1 MSNNNDEIDKQGSTY
16 LSEIYSEKRRPIT
29 PYPLYLAE
37 EILKRNK
44 LERKLKLLEVG
55 CGRGDLLKAFNRLG
69 HSVEGVDLSSESQK
83 ILKPIKVYH
92 QNLEYEKI
100 DNRDEY
106 YDIIVSK
113 SLIEHLRSPLKFLK
127 NCKELIKKDEGVFVL
142 MTPSWYHHKFG
153 PFYLDYTHV
162 TPFTLQSLRDIGL
175 LAGFKDVKVSYFYQ
189 LPFTWKNK
197 KLEIIP
203 KFISFLKLP
212 YMPMYEQLTNIR
224 FPEKINTLIRFSRE
238 VMLYA
243 EMRK

>member
-1 MSNNNDEIDKQGSTY
+1 MIINDEEKNKQGNQY

-29 PYPLYLAE
+29 SYPNYLAE
-37 EILKRNK
+37 EILKRNH
-44 LERKLKLLEVG
+44 LDGKLKLLDVG
-55 CGRGDLLKAFNRLG
+55 CGRGDLLKAFNKLG
-69 HSVEGVDLSSESQK
+69 HVVEGVDLSSESQK
-83 ILKPIKVYH
+83 LLKPIKVH
-92 QNLEYEKI
+92 QKNLEYEKL
-100 DNRDEY
+100 DNRYNY
-106 YDIIVSK
+106 YDLIVSK
-113 SLIEHLRSPLKFLK
+113 SLIEHLRSPLKFVE
-127 NCKELIKKDEGVFVL
+127 NCKDLIKDNGVFVV

-175 LAGFKDVKVSYFYQ
+175 LAGFKEVKVNYFYQ

-224 FPEKINTLIRFSRE
+224 LPVKLNTLIRFSRE

>member
-1 MSNNNDEIDKQGSTY
+1 MIINDEEKNKQGNQY

-29 PYPLYLAE
+29 LYPNYLAE
-37 EILKRNK
+37 EILKRNH
-44 LERKLKLLEVG
+44 LDGKLKLLDVG
-55 CGRGDLLKAFNRLG
+55 CGRGDLLKAFNNLG
-69 HSVEGVDLSSESQK
+69 HAVEGVDLSSESQK
-83 ILKPIKVYH
+83 LLAPIKVH
-92 QNLEYEKI
+92 QKNLEYEQL
-100 DNRDEY
+100 DNRYDY

-113 SLIEHLRSPLKFLK
+113 SLIEHLRSPLKFVK
-127 NCKELIKKDEGVFVL
+127 NCKDLIKDNGVFVV

-153 PFYLDYTHV
+153 PFYLDFTHV

-175 LAGFKDVKVSYFYQ
+175 LAGFKEVKVNYFYQ

-212 YMPMYEQLTNIR
+212 YMPMYEQLTNIK
-224 FPEKINTLIRFSRE
+224 FSVKLNTLIRFSRE